1 MDSVITD
8 DWKEDN
14 SYVCNCLKS
23 AFCDPHYGHI
33 VTGNMKV
40 IENRKLRKLM
50 CSGAGYRE
58 AQKVRWPAFLTDL
71 KSFLR
76 YVSVSG

>member
-8 DWKEDN
+8 DWEDDN
-14 SYVCNCLKS
+14 SYVCNCSKS

-40 IENRKLRKLM
+40 IENINLCVLDQDIEKRKKLDDRL
-50 CSGAGYRE
+50 S
-58 AQKVRWPAFLTDL
+58 
-71 KSFLR
+71 
-76 YVSVSG
+76 